1 MTVISVV
8 HTKGGV
14 GKTTTAMYLA
24 TAAAKRGLDVAVVDA
39 DHQRSAAVW
48 AERANLPFPVT
59 EGINNIPDNELVII
73 DTPPGKSE
81 RIQAAILL
89 ADLVIIPCGA
99 SPMDLARVWP
109 TLEITT
115 RETPPVV
122 LLTQV
127 DLRAKLWQRIR
138 TKLED
143 EGVVVFD
150 TMIPQRQSTR
160 RSFGTVP
167 ADLGAYNDLL
177 REMEGVIIGV

>member
-14 GKTTTAMYLA
+14 GKTTTAIYLA
-24 TAAAKRGLDVAVVDA
+24 TAAAKRGMDVAVVDA
-39 DHQRSAAVW
+39 DPQRSAAAW
-48 AERANLPFPVT
+48 AEKVDLPFPVT
-59 EGINNIPDNELVII
+59 EGINNIPDNELVLI

-89 ADLVIIPCGA
+89 ADLVIVPCGA

-109 TLEITT
+109 TLEATMDS
-115 RETPPVV
+115 PSVV

-127 DLRAKLWQRIR
+127 DFRARLWKRIKD
-138 TKLED
+138 KLESED
-143 EGVVVFD
+143 VVVFD
-150 TMIPQRQSTR
+150 TMIPQRQATR

-177 REMEGVIIGV
+177 SELEGVIVGV

>member
-1 MTVISVV
+1 MTVISAV

-14 GKTTTAMYLA
+14 GKTTTSIYLA

-39 DHQRSAAVW
+39 DHQRSASVW
-48 AERANLPFPVT
+48 AEKASMPFPVT

-89 ADLVIIPCGA
+89 ADLVIVPCGA

-109 TLEITT
+109 TLEATMGS
-115 RETPPVV
+115 PSVV

-127 DLRAKLWQRIR
+127 DLRANMWKRIKD
-138 TKLED
+138 KLEA

-160 RSFGTVP
+160 KAFGTVP
-167 ADLGAYNDLL
+167 SDLGAYMDLL
-177 REMEGVIIGV
+177 GELEGVIIGV